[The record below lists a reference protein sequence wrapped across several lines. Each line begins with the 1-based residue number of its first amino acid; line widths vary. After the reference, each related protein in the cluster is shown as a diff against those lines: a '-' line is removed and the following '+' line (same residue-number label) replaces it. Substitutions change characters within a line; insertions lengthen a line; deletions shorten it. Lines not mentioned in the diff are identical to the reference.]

1 MLLGEG
7 EHGDGHTW
15 EIKTELVRALVE
27 SCGFDSMYVE
37 SGMYDFLPLD
47 RAHAAGTAT
56 AKDVANAI
64 GALWAE
70 ARETQAWITYI
81 HEAAAANR
89 LEVMGLDDQ
98 IHSTAF
104 YAQRELPAVLAA
116 HLPPGRKEECE
127 ARIARHHQ
135 WTYDEAH
142 PHSEASQAELLS
154 CYAQIEAAVAK
165 AAPSTDTSEALVMA
179 KNLGRWVARDFF
191 TDGQAVFNARDRSMF
206 ANFQWHRQRAGARAR
221 RSCGARRCMRPR
233 TSAGSRRTAGSRRSG
248 STSASTTASA
258 RRRSVFCLVRR
269 DPAARSPGA
278 RAVRRAARVARGPR
292 PGAGAAAPLPRRR
305 RAARAGLGRGAPL
318 NHEFRRAAWHEVLDG
333 LVVMRRETPAH
344 HDASQ
349 AAKKGPHERAER
361 RGRGRPA
368 GHLPRGGRPGAPPRR
383 RSRSS
388 AAHRGHVDA
397 LGDGRDPAA
406 GGREPGVRSD
416 RARRR
421 IRRGPRGGAS
431 RGRVAVTSDVSGT
444 VQSIEVRNGQ
454 RVAAGQVLVQLDD
467 AAPRAELSRVEQ
479 EYHQRLVELLRSPP
493 TTPSASAWRP

>member
-1 MLLGEG
+1 MMLRSIALLALATCAPGPGDSHAPAKPREDRAELDRLVADLCDKQVVLLGEG

-15 EIKTELVRALVE
+15 EIKTELVRALVD

-37 SGMYDFLPLD
+37 SGLYDFLALD

-70 ARETQAWITYI
+70 ARETQAWITYV

-127 ARIARHHQ
+127 ARIVRHHQ

-165 AAPSTDTSEALVMA
+165 AAPSTNTSEALVMA
-179 KNLGRWVARDFF
+179 KNLQRWVARDFF
-191 TDGQAVFNARDRSMF
+191 TDGQAVFNVRDRSMF
-206 ANFQWHRQRAGARAR
+206 DNFQWHRQRAGGQGKAIVWCATVHAAKDL
-221 RSCGARRCMRPR
+221 G
-233 TSAGSRRTAGSRRSG
+233 GV
-248 STSASTTASA
+248 ASH
-258 RRRSVFCLVRR
+258 RGF
-269 DPAARSPGA
+269 SPLGQYI
-278 RAVRRAARVARGPR
+278 REHYGERAAAIGFSAWSGATQPRGR
-292 PGAGAAAPLPRRR
+292 PGRELSVAPPESLEGRVLGPEQPLRYLDAAEL
-305 RAARAGLGRGAPL
+305 RALGSVEARPL

-349 AAKKGPHERAER
+349 VAKKG
-361 RGRGRPA
+361 
-368 GHLPRGGRPGAPPRR
+368 AP
-383 RSRSS
+383 
-388 AAHRGHVDA
+388 
-397 LGDGRDPAA
+397 
-406 GGREPGVRSD
+406 
-416 RARRR
+416 
-421 IRRGPRGGAS
+421 
-431 RGRVAVTSDVSGT
+431 
-444 VQSIEVRNGQ
+444 
-454 RVAAGQVLVQLDD
+454 
-467 AAPRAELSRVEQ
+467 
-479 EYHQRLVELLRSPP
+479 
-493 TTPSASAWRP
+493 